1 MTSNKLSYESVG
13 ASADKKGL
21 HKILENLG
29 HHGVEPYFC
38 KLTEDLNGDENFKSF
53 IHCDGAGTKSIISYL
68 HYKATGSVEY
78 FKRLAHDA
86 LFMNLD
92 DVYCVGIPQSLLYA
106 NALARNAKLIPDEAI
121 QEIISEYIALGKKM
135 QSLGIPLNIS
145 GGETADCGDVVRTL
159 LVDGTLVGRIQADQL
174 VSPSNIV
181 SGDVVI
187 GLSSSG
193 KTTYEDVVNSGIGSN
208 GLSLARHALLSKE
221 NAVSFPEILD
231 PNLGEDNSY
240 QGPFKV
246 SDTPEGLGMSIGDAL
261 SSPTR
266 TYSPVLKAILESE
279 GKNIKGIIHLTGG
292 AHGKVLRF
300 LNNVKIVKDKLP
312 APAPIYSLIQTT
324 AEIPSKEMYRVFNM
338 GIRMEVYC
346 KKESADNVLAI
357 CKSFNLDA
365 GVVGHVEESDKPMVE
380 LRLGDGEVV
389 EYTL

>member
-1 MTSNKLSYESVG
+1 
-13 ASADKKGL
+13 
-21 HKILENLG
+21 
-29 HHGVEPYFC
+29 
-38 KLTEDLNGDENFKSF
+38 
-53 IHCDGAGTKSIISYL
+53 
-68 HYKATGSVEY
+68 
-78 FKRLAHDA
+78 
-86 LFMNLD
+86 
-92 DVYCVGIPQSLLYA
+92 
-106 NALARNAKLIPDEAI
+106 
-121 QEIISEYIALGKKM
+121 M